1 MGRTAESQTP
11 HVAPGARRQLSLTS
25 TPRTEDPFHTRRTNA
40 AAFRIRGAFHRRI
53 PSASLLACARHET
66 CRAATGTLG
75 FAAVAQ
81 LPTRVCKH
89 CCQLDLRTVPAIRRS
104 THATCRPFDFYS
116 CVELRA
122 QPRTHRLR
130 CSCRQPKWP
139 AQRRRFPLR
148 GRAGRVVIA
157 QGSFGSASKG
167 RTTPAS
173 TSVRQVRIYPNLF
186 GPRHPYVACRCL
198 PRSGKRSGLRLNGA
212 PRGPLSMPSGIRS
225 LLTNA
230 VAFAVYGESTRRA
243 DRAEAWLAL

>member
-11 HVAPGARRQLSLTS
+11 HVAPGARRQLSLTP

-53 PSASLLACARHET
+53 PSASLLAGARRET

-81 LPTRVCKH
+81 LPTRVCRH
-89 CCQLDLRTVPAIRRS
+89 CCQLDLRTEPAIRRS

-130 CSCRQPKWP
+130 CMLQ
-139 AQRRRFPLR
+139 A
-148 GRAGRVVIA
+148 
-157 QGSFGSASKG
+157 
-167 RTTPAS
+167 TE
-173 TSVRQVRIYPNLF
+173 
-186 GPRHPYVACRCL
+186 VACAATAVPLAGTRRPGRHSSGVVLICL
-198 PRSGKRSGLRLNGA
+198 ERQNDTRLDVRTSSA
-212 PRGPLSMPSGIRS
+212 DLPQPVRTQTSLCRLSMPATIWKKIGPATERS
-225 LLTNA
+225 PERASLDAIGDSVSPDECRRFRREWRINA
-230 VAFAVYGESTRRA
+230 PS
-243 DRAEAWLAL
+243 